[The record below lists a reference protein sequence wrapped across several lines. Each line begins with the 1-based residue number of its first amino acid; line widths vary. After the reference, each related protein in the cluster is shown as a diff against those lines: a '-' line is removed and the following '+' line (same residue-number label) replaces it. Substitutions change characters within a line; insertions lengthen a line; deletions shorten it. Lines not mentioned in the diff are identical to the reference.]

1 MNYLEIITFPL
12 AATTIDATTTILLY
26 LPFFSHIL
34 SYCLILFHFHFRL
47 TMVSLSH
54 CLSTRSFV
62 DCYALLVYWHNACC
76 FASDTMWV
84 GSPLA
89 VSASSHVPVKPQS
102 IHSLN
107 ADCCCF
113 FLFNWMS
120 FNSFSSCPSSLI
132 SAWWLLTLF
141 CCLLSRFYFWTGRGG
156 TTHQPLL
163 IFCCTI
169 WIFSKC

>member
-1 MNYLEIITFPL
+1 M
-12 AATTIDATTTILLY
+12 IDAITTILLY

-34 SYCLILFHFHFRL
+34 SHCFFLFHLRL

-54 CLSTRSFV
+54 CVSTRSFV
-62 DCYALLVYWHNACC
+62 DCYACHPVRYYWHNACC
-76 FASDTMWV
+76 LASVTMWD

-89 VSASSHVPVKPQS
+89 VRASSHVPVKPQL

-113 FLFNWMS
+113 IIFNWMS

-132 SAWWLLTLF
+132 NTWWLLTLSCSVLF
-141 CCLLSRFYFWTGRGG
+141 CLVISLLFLNRQRRD
-156 TTHQPLL
+156 TTYQPLL

-169 WIFSKC
+169 WIFSKY